1 MRARLFRTSLL
12 PLTVALATPAIAMQY
27 EFTGMCVCCA
37 GIEKFWWSSK
47 NHFNKRLLAAPAE
60 IDRVRFEQL
69 VLDSV
74 NNVTNEKVR
83 RLCSSNRAFVSKTLR
98 EAV

>member
-1 MRARLFRTSLL
+1 ML
-12 PLTVALATPAIAMQY
+12 
-27 EFTGMCVCCA
+27 CCA

>member
-1 MRARLFRTSLL
+1 ML
-12 PLTVALATPAIAMQY
+12 
-27 EFTGMCVCCA
+27 CWA

-60 IDRVRFEQL
+60 VDRTRFEQL

-74 NNVTNEKVR
+74 NNVATDKVH
-83 RLCSSNRAFVSKTLR
+83 RLCSSNRAFVSKTLHA
-98 EAV
+98 AV